1 MCSENII
8 TIDKLADTPLIKA
21 WRRDD
26 SFGGCA
32 QACTDINSFLLRKNY
47 SQNPNIQDFVLQL
60 DVYFKYNSLPV
71 DSVLYRGCPKWTV
84 AEALDN
90 GEMIYPAF
98 ISTTKKCMT
107 AVTFYDRVNK
117 SDDPV
122 FLKIILREE
131 TPVIDAQSRIYA
143 GIGEGEFILPR
154 NLKLKFHKKC
164 EDGSFELHASR
175 K

>member
-1 MCSENII
+1 M
-8 TIDKLADTPLIKA
+8 TIDKLADTPLVTA
-21 WRRDD
+21 WRRDE

-32 QACTDINSFLLRKNY
+32 QTCTDINSFLLRKDCWTK
-47 SQNPNIQDFVLQL
+47 PNIEDLVFQL
-60 DVYFKYNSLPV
+60 DDYFKYNSLPV
-71 DSVLYRGCPKWTV
+71 DSRLLRGCPRWTI

-107 AVTFYDRVNK
+107 VVTFYERVNEN
-117 SDDPV
+117 DDPV

-131 TPVIDAQSRIYA
+131 TPVIDAQSRNY
-143 GIGEGEFILPR
+143 GGVGEGEFILPR

-164 EDGSFELHASR
+164 EDGSFELHAHR